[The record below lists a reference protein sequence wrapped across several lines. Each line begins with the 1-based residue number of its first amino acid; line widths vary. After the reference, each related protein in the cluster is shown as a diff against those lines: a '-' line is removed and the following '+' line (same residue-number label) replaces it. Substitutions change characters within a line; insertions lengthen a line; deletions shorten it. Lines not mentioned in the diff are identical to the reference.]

1 MRKLLL
7 GLGLL
12 AVGMLIQR
20 RPARGIG
27 RFLSLRA
34 LAGTLALNA
43 ASQFLYR
50 TPKPAPA
57 TVPATRPDDA

>member
-1 MRKLLL
+1 MKKLLL

-12 AVGMLIQR
+12 AVGTMIQR
-20 RPARGIG
+20 NPGRGIA

-50 TPKPAPA
+50 TPK
-57 TVPATRPDDA
+57 TVPAPPLDRSHA